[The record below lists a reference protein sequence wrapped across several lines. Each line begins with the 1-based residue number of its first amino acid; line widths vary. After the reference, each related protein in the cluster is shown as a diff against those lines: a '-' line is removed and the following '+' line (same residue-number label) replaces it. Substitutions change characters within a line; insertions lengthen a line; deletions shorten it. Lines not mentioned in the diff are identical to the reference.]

1 MAMTENPHKHIWGW
15 IFFSPPL
22 FLLFAFPPTKP
33 STLHSSC
40 HHAKCLP
47 FDGISTPELGRV
59 AVCIG
64 CDFCEFQVKPMLQ
77 LTCGQF
83 CSISTLG
90 MGPRCLSVAVS
101 TWLVATCLLHKVQG
115 GSNTSCGVCTYNL
128 GNAGC
133 SG

>member
-1 MAMTENPHKHIWGW
+1 M
-15 IFFSPPL
+15 
-22 FLLFAFPPTKP
+22 
-33 STLHSSC
+33 
-40 HHAKCLP
+40 
-47 FDGISTPELGRV
+47 
-59 AVCIG
+59 CIG